1 MNISLVTTT
10 INLPIFLK
18 SFKPEFPS
26 DCNVNVIIVGDNGTP
41 ETIECFCEELNKDSK
56 TFYKVDYWSPELQ
69 DVYIRNYL
77 GDIDKIRKVIPEKDI
92 RRRNFGFLIALEEGA
107 DYIVSLDDDNY
118 PTAGWEQYLLDF
130 VTNHD
135 KCTTDSTLGIINP
148 TEFLDNNIRNPYI
161 YSRGY
166 PLRLWYKS
174 NVYEDIPI
182 KKKINPVMH
191 QMLWS
196 NKPDVDAITN
206 LVYPELKTG
215 EGMNFP
221 FNKSIIAHKD
231 NYFPIDTQSL
241 IFSKELSIF
250 HAIYQEPLYS
260 LPSHR
265 FDDIWAGIFCQKIAN
280 TLGDSYSF
288 GFPIMEHKRNSHN
301 FQKDLQMEFAGM
313 ILNTHMWDS
322 VIDCDLTSKNYKDC
336 FLELADK
343 LPDFFK
349 YYNNADVE
357 VLMYGI
363 RDSMRL
369 WVDLLDKVGV

>member
-10 INLPIFLK
+10 INIPFFLK

-26 DCNVNVIIVGDNGTP
+26 DCTVNVIVVGDNGTP
-41 ETIECFCEELNKDSK
+41 ETVEYFCEELNKDNK

-69 DVYIRNYL
+69 NVYIRNYL

-107 DYIVSLDDDNY
+107 DYIVSLDDDNF
-118 PTAGWEQYLLDF
+118 PTEGWEKSLLDF

-135 KCTTDSTLGIINP
+135 NCTTDSTFGIINP

-206 LVYPELKTG
+206 LAYPELKTG

-241 IFSKELSIF
+241 VFSKELSIF
-250 HAIYQEPLYS
+250 HAIYQEYLYD

-265 FDDIWAGIFCQKIAN
+265 YDDIWAGIFCQKIAN

-288 GFPIMEHKRNSHN
+288 GFPIMEHRRNTHN

-322 VIDCDLTSKNYKDC
+322 VINCDLNSKNYKDC
-336 FLELADK
+336 FLELADE
-343 LPDFFK
+343 LPGFFK
-349 YYNNADVE
+349 EYNNFDVGS
-357 VLMYGI
+357 LMCEI